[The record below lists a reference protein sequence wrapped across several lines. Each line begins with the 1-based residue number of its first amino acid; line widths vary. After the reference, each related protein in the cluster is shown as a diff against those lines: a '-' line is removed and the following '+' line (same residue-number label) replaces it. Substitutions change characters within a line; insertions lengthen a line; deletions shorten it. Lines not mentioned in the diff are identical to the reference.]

1 MVQFVQSLFAR
12 KNPEPSYPIL
22 PQVGSD
28 GQSNIPG
35 IYVVGE
41 LAGTPLV
48 KLGLNAGH
56 ELMQRLGAEL
66 RARAGADDD
75 QYDVVII
82 GSGSSGLAATVAAK
96 DLNLRYVTLDATAF
110 ANTFVTMMKGKWLF
124 AEPLDEENKSRVWFE
139 ECTKEE
145 LLERRAMVADEELD
159 VREHEKVLGI
169 NGGIDNFE
177 VVSDSNRYRARR
189 RADLS

>member
-1 MVQFVQSLFAR
+1 MAQFVKSLFAR

-41 LAGTPLV
+41 LADTPLV

-56 ELMQRLGAEL
+56 ELMQRLGPEL
-66 RARAGADDD
+66 QAGGGDDADL
-75 QYDVVII
+75 YDVVII

-96 DLNLRYVTLDATAF
+96 DLNLR
-110 ANTFVTMMKGKWLF
+110 
-124 AEPLDEENKSRVWFE
+124 
-139 ECTKEE
+139 
-145 LLERRAMVADEELD
+145 
-159 VREHEKVLGI
+159 
-169 NGGIDNFE
+169 
-177 VVSDSNRYRARR
+177 
-189 RADLS
+189 